1 MKLQNNAII
10 YSLSA
15 NKKLGLDVCK
25 NLKTELGEI
34 NLLKFPS
41 GEVLASPNSTVRGK
55 QVFIIQ
61 STCPPVNDNLM
72 ELLIFIDA
80 LKKASA
86 KEINIFIP
94 YFGYARQDRKSKP
107 REPISAKLVANLLN
121 TAGAYRIITFDLHAA
136 QIQGFFDCIE
146 DEMTA
151 IPLLRH
157 AIIND
162 PIVDKSNLVVVSP
175 DHGGV
180 NRARRFAE
188 KLNAPIA
195 IIDKRRNA
203 SYQPEV
209 MNLIGDVK
217 NKNCLIVDDMIDSAG
232 SAVAAS
238 KALKQFG
245 CKDVFM
251 AATHAILS
259 DPAYDRLVENKPFKK
274 IYVSD
279 SIPLQERFINNKDIN
294 IEVSS
299 LSNLIAKA
307 ILAIN
312 NDSSLSDAYEEY
324 KDDLIKSN

>member
-1 MKLQNNAII
+1 MNIQSNAIV
-10 YSLSA
+10 YALSA
-15 NKKLGLDVCK
+15 NKKLGEEICK
-25 NLKTELGEI
+25 TLNTTLGEV

-41 GEVLASPNSTVRGK
+41 GEVLASPNSSVRGK
-55 QVFIIQ
+55 QIFIIQ

-107 REPISAKLVANLLN
+107 REPISSKLVASLLN
-121 TAGAYRIITFDLHAA
+121 TAGAYRVITFDLHAA
-136 QIQGFFDCIE
+136 QIQGFFDCLE

-157 AIIND
+157 AIFKD
-162 PIVDKSNLVVVSP
+162 PDIDKNNIVVVSP

-203 SYQPEV
+203 AYQPEV
-209 MNLIGDVK
+209 MNIIGDVK
-217 NKNCLIVDDMIDSAG
+217 DKTCLIVDDMIDSAG

-238 KALKQFG
+238 NALKKAN
-245 CKDVFM
+245 CKEVFM
-251 AATHAILS
+251 AATHAVLS
-259 DPAYDRLVENKPFKK
+259 DPAYERLTTYKPFKK
-274 IYVSD
+274 IYVTD
-279 SIPLQERFINNKDIN
+279 SIPLQQKFIDSKEIK
-294 IEVSS
+294 IEVLS
-299 LSNLIAKA
+299 LAHLISKA

-312 NDSSLSDAYEEY
+312 NDCSLSDAYEEY
-324 KDDLIKSN
+324 TSDLKKI